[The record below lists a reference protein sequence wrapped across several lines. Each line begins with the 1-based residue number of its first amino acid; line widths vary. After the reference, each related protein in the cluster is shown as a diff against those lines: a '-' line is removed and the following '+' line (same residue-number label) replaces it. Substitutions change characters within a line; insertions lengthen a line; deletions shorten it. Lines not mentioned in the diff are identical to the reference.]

1 MRGLV
6 GERGLGIPAR
16 WERYLG
22 HMTQVHVIKR
32 HTMTQFRCKE
42 KNLKVEVTGVSSR
55 MA

>member
-22 HMTQVHVIKR
+22 HMTHVHVIKR
-32 HTMTQFRCKE
+32 HTIDSISMQGKI
-42 KNLKVEVTGVSSR
+42 LKVEVTGVSSR
-55 MA
+55 MV